1 MRRLLMLR
9 HAKAAPLAKG
19 EADIDR
25 PLAPKGRRAAPRMG
39 AYLAAE
45 GLIPDLALVSSAQ
58 RTRETWD
65 LVGPSLGEVA
75 VRFEPQI
82 YEASA
87 DRLLALLR
95 GVEDGIGT
103 LLIIG
108 HNPGLADLA
117 GRLTGQ
123 GDRAAASRMAR
134 KFPTAALAVIEFD
147 VEVWSEAAP
156 RSGRL
161 DRFVTPKTLGADE
174 DD

>member
-1 MRRLLMLR
+1 MRRLLILR
-9 HAKAAPLAKG
+9 HAKAAPLTKG

-25 PLAPKGRRAAPRMG
+25 PLAPRGRRAAPRMG
-39 AYLAAE
+39 VYLAAE
-45 GLIPDLALVSSAQ
+45 RLIPDLALVSSAQ

-65 LVGPSLGEVA
+65 GVSPALGEIA
-75 VRFEPQI
+75 MRFEPQI

-95 GVEDGIGT
+95 GVEDGVGT

-108 HNPGLADLA
+108 HNPGLEDLA
-117 GRLTGQ
+117 GLLAGQ
-123 GDRAAASRMAR
+123 SDRAAASRMAR
-134 KFPTAALAVIEFD
+134 KFPTASLAVIELD
-147 VEVWSEAAP
+147 VATWGEAAA

-161 DRFVTPKTLGADE
+161 DRFVTPKSLGVDG